1 MEEVTNLIRDL
12 GFPIAVCVYLIWN
25 QVTTMN
31 KWSEM
36 MAEFKG
42 TIETNTAAINSM
54 NSVIDSLKAL
64 ITSLHAKEE

>member
-1 MEEVTNLIRDL
+1 MEEVTTLIRDL
-12 GFPIAVCVYLIWN
+12 GFPTAVCVYLIWN

-54 NSVIDSLKAL
+54 NSVIESLKAL

>member
-1 MEEVTNLIRDL
+1 MEEVTTLIRDL
-12 GFPIAVCVYLIWN
+12 GFPISVCVYLIWN

>member
-1 MEEVTNLIRDL
+1 MEEVTTIIRDL

>member
-1 MEEVTNLIRDL
+1 MEEVTTLIRDL

-42 TIETNTAAINSM
+42 TIEMNTAAINST
-54 NSVIDSLKAL
+54 NSAIDSLKAL

>member
-1 MEEVTNLIRDL
+1 MEEVSTLIRDL

-25 QVTTMN
+25 QVTAMN

-42 TIETNTAAINSM
+42 TIETNTDAINSM
-54 NSVIDSLKAL
+54 NNVIDSLKAL

>member
-1 MEEVTNLIRDL
+1 MEEVTTVIRDL

-54 NSVIDSLKAL
+54 NSIIDSLKAL

>member
-1 MEEVTNLIRDL
+1 MEEVTAIIRDL
-12 GFPIAVCVYLIWN
+12 GFPIAACVYLIWN

>member
-1 MEEVTNLIRDL
+1 MEEVTTLIRDL

-25 QVTTMN
+25 QVTVMN

-36 MAEFKG
+36 MTEFKG
-42 TIETNTAAINSM
+42 TIETNTGAINSM

>member
-1 MEEVTNLIRDL
+1 MEEVTTIIRDL

-25 QVTTMN
+25 QVTAMN

-54 NSVIDSLKAL
+54 NNVIDSLKAL

>member
-1 MEEVTNLIRDL
+1 MEEVTALIRDL

>member
-1 MEEVTNLIRDL
+1 MEEVTTLIRDL

>member
-1 MEEVTNLIRDL
+1 MEEATTLIRDL

>member
-1 MEEVTNLIRDL
+1 MEEVTTIIRDL

-42 TIETNTAAINSM
+42 AIETNTAAINSM
-54 NSVIDSLKAL
+54 NSVIDALKAH

>member
-1 MEEVTNLIRDL
+1 MEEVTTLIRDL

-42 TIETNTAAINSM
+42 TIETNTTAINSM